1 MKKVVSSKTAG
12 FNLYANAFRCEDV
25 VSVEMPEMEFETEEV
40 AGAGILGKIE
50 MPANTDIG
58 SMELVVKLKATSSSR
73 TYRRVGKR
81 WNDKTKK
88 EMATNV
94 IDPTTGVPD
103 LVSNKAYAKIFFKK
117 IADGTIENGS
127 PQEAEMTFEC
137 LTWKRVVNG
146 ETVVEID
153 KLNNIN
159 KIAGQDF
166 SSKLSSML

>member
-50 MPANTDIG
+50 MPAMTDVG

-73 TYRRVGKR
+73 TYRELAKGGMLETR
-81 WNDKTKK
+81 W
-88 EMATNV
+88 ATNV

-103 LVSNKAYAKIFFKK
+103 LVSNKAYAKVVLKK

>member
-25 VSVEMPEMEFETEEV
+25 VSVELPEMELETEEV

-50 MPANTDIG
+50 MPAMTDVG
-58 SMELVVKLKATSSSR
+58 SMEITVKLKATSSSR
-73 TYRRVGKR
+73 TYKELAKGGMLETR
-81 WNDKTKK
+81 W
-88 EMATNV
+88 ATNV

-103 LVSNKAYAKIFFKK
+103 LVSNKAYAKVVLKK

-166 SSKLSSML
+166 SSKLSTMI

>member
-25 VSVEMPEMEFETEEV
+25 VSVELPEMELETEEV

-50 MPANTDIG
+50 MPAMTDVG
-58 SMELVVKLKATSSSR
+58 SMEITVKLKATSSSR
-73 TYRRVGKR
+73 TYKELAKGGMLETR
-81 WNDKTKK
+81 W
-88 EMATNV
+88 ATNV
-94 IDPTTGVPD
+94 VDPTTGVPD
-103 LVSNKAYAKIFFKK
+103 LVSNKAYAKVVLKK

>member
-25 VSVEMPEMEFETEEV
+25 VSVEMPEMELETEEV

-50 MPANTDIG
+50 MPAMTDVG
-58 SMELVVKLKATSSSR
+58 SMEITVKLKATSSSR
-73 TYRRVGKR
+73 TYKELAKGGMLETR
-81 WNDKTKK
+81 W
-88 EMATNV
+88 ATNV

-103 LVSNKAYAKIFFKK
+103 LVSNKAYAKVVLKK

-127 PQEAEMTFEC
+127 SQEAEMTFEC

>member
-25 VSVEMPEMEFETEEV
+25 VSVEMPEMELETEEV

-50 MPANTDIG
+50 MPAMTDVG
-58 SMELVVKLKATSSSR
+58 SMEITVKLKATSSSR
-73 TYRRVGKR
+73 TYKELAKGGMLETR
-81 WNDKTKK
+81 W
-88 EMATNV
+88 ATNV

-103 LVSNKAYAKIFFKK
+103 LVSNKAYAKVVLKK

>member
-1 MKKVVSSKTAG
+1 MKKIVSSKTAG
-12 FNLYANAFRCEDV
+12 FNLYANAYRCEDV
-25 VSVEMPEMEFETEEV
+25 VSIEMPEMELETEEV

-50 MPANTDIG
+50 MPAMTDIG
-58 SMELVVKLKATSSSR
+58 SMEITIKLKATSSSR
-73 TYRRVGKR
+73 TYKELAKGGMLETR
-81 WNDKTKK
+81 W
-88 EMATNV
+88 ATNV

-103 LVSNKAYAKIFFKK
+103 LISNKAYAKVVLKK

-127 PQEAEMTFEC
+127 PQEAEFTFEC

>member
-1 MKKVVSSKTAG
+1 MVSSKTAG

-25 VSVEMPEMEFETEEV
+25 VSVELPEMELETEEV

-50 MPANTDIG
+50 MPAMTDVG

-73 TYRRVGKR
+73 TYKELAKGGMLETR
-81 WNDKTKK
+81 W
-88 EMATNV
+88 ATNV
-94 IDPTTGVPD
+94 IDPTTGVTD
-103 LVSNKAYAKIFFKK
+103 FVSNEAYARVVLKK

-127 PQEAEMTFEC
+127 PQEAEFTFEC

-146 ETVVEID
+146 ETTIEID

>member
-12 FNLYANAFRCEDV
+12 FNLYANSYKCEDV
-25 VSVEMPEMEFETEEV
+25 VSVEMPEMELETEEV

-50 MPANTDIG
+50 MPAMTDVG
-58 SMELVVKLKATSSSR
+58 SMEITVKLKATSSNR
-73 TYRRVGKR
+73 TYKELAKGGMLETR
-81 WNDKTKK
+81 W
-88 EMATNV
+88 ATNV

-103 LVSNKAYAKIFFKK
+103 LVSNKAYAKVVLKK

>member
-1 MKKVVSSKTAG
+1 
-12 FNLYANAFRCEDV
+12 
-25 VSVEMPEMEFETEEV
+25 
-40 AGAGILGKIE
+40 
-50 MPANTDIG
+50 MPAMTDVG
-58 SMELVVKLKATSSSR
+58 SMEITVKLKATSSSR
-73 TYRRVGKR
+73 TYKELAKGGMLETR
-81 WNDKTKK
+81 W
-88 EMATNV
+88 ATNV

-103 LVSNKAYAKIFFKK
+103 LVSNKAYAKVVLKK

>member
-50 MPANTDIG
+50 MPAMTDVG

-73 TYRRVGKR
+73 TYRELAKGGMLETR
-81 WNDKTKK
+81 W
-88 EMATNV
+88 ATNV

-103 LVSNKAYAKIFFKK
+103 LASNKAYAKVVLKK

>member
-25 VSVEMPEMEFETEEV
+25 VSIEMPEMELETEEV

-50 MPANTDIG
+50 MPAVTDVG
-58 SMELVVKLKATSSSR
+58 SMEITVKLKATSSSR
-73 TYRRVGKR
+73 TYKELAKGGMLETR
-81 WNDKTKK
+81 W
-88 EMATNV
+88 ATNV

-103 LVSNKAYAKIFFKK
+103 LVSNKAYSKVVLKK

-127 PQEAEMTFEC
+127 PQEAEFTFEC

-146 ETVVEID
+146 ETVIEID

-166 SSKLSSML
+166 SSKLATMI

>member
-25 VSVEMPEMEFETEEV
+25 VSVELPEMELETEEV

-50 MPANTDIG
+50 MPAMTDVG
-58 SMELVVKLKATSSSR
+58 SMEITVKLKATSSSR
-73 TYRRVGKR
+73 TYKELAKGGMLETR
-81 WNDKTKK
+81 W
-88 EMATNV
+88 ATNV

-103 LVSNKAYAKIFFKK
+103 LVSNKAYAKVVLKK

-127 PQEAEMTFEC
+127 SQEAEITFEC

>member
-25 VSVEMPEMEFETEEV
+25 VSVELPEMELETEEV

-50 MPANTDIG
+50 MPAMTDVG
-58 SMELVVKLKATSSSR
+58 SMEITVKLKATSSSR
-73 TYRRVGKR
+73 TYKELAKGGMLETR
-81 WNDKTKK
+81 W
-88 EMATNV
+88 ATNV

-103 LVSNKAYAKIFFKK
+103 LVSNKAYAKVVLKK

-127 PQEAEMTFEC
+127 SQEAEMTFEC